1 MMFLGRKHC
10 RLKLCALGGGRSALR
25 QCFAAGSIPV
35 NTDTKIM
42 TSSSNFID
50 VAIALPVYNTFTY
63 SIPANLSELVSIGKR
78 VLVPFGRRRVTG
90 YMLGYCQED
99 HQKEIKHILDVLD
112 ETPLFPA
119 SQIPFFKWT
128 ADYYLHPIG
137 DVIKSALPK
146 GLNLYDFVVIAITAK
161 GRHALDADS
170 VTPLEREVLS
180 VLEKNPLRFK
190 SLCRILHQ
198 DIPNALIYAME
209 RRGLIV
215 SKRELKS
222 QTVKTKM
229 ERYASLCSSDAAA
242 EMLSAP
248 RRKIIATLQE
258 KGEMPV
264 RSLKKVVPSAARIL
278 NSLAKAGYVSMV
290 NKRVYRD
297 PFGEPIRPDKAH
309 ILTGEQQ
316 NVVSKITKHLGK
328 GFATCL
334 LTGVT
339 GSGKTEVYMQ
349 LAAEAVKQ
357 GFPVLVLVPEIA
369 LISQMERRFRA
380 RFGECIAVLH
390 SGLSAGERYDQ
401 WLRITRQ
408 EVTIAI
414 GARSAVFAPFADTGL
429 IIVDEEH
436 DTSYKQDSGLHY
448 NARDLAVV
456 RAKLNNGIAVLGSA
470 TPSLQSYH
478 NVITKK
484 FMQATLQQRVE
495 KRPLPEITVVDLRNS
510 RDTRGFR
517 RFITP
522 VLHKAITETLQN
534 GEQVLL
540 FLNRRGFAGYP
551 VCSVCGESIKC
562 KNCDIALTMHQDSN
576 AYKCHYCG
584 FTLSAATHC
593 SSCRS
598 DKIRLLGLGTEKV
611 EAAVKALF
619 PEARVARMDRDTTAR
634 KGSIIKLLK
643 ELREHTI
650 DIMVGTQMVA
660 KGHDYPNITL
670 VGIICADLS
679 LNFPD
684 FRAGE
689 RTFQILAQVAG
700 RAGRGE
706 IPGRVILQTYNP
718 DHFSI
723 QSATEQDFK
732 QFYNQEIS
740 FRQALDYP
748 PFSRMVQLKIAG
760 KDAEKTRQQALDIG
774 NLCDVLL
781 KNDTQLKK
789 HIEILG
795 PVEAPL
801 PKIARRYRW
810 QVLLKSQKVKSLH
823 RLLYRLLFENKK
835 IVSNRS
841 VKVVVDVD
849 PYFMM

>member
-1 MMFLGRKHC
+1 
-10 RLKLCALGGGRSALR
+10 
-25 QCFAAGSIPV
+25 
-35 NTDTKIM
+35 M
-42 TSSSNFID
+42 TSSPTYID

-63 SIPANLSELVSIGKR
+63 SVPENLAKLVSIGKR

-90 YMLGYCQED
+90 YMLGYCQDD
-99 HQKEIKHILDVLD
+99 HQKDIKHVLDVLD
-112 ETPLFPA
+112 EEPLFPA
-119 SQIPFFKWT
+119 SLIPFFKWT

-161 GRHALDADS
+161 GEHALGVDS
-170 VTPLEREVLS
+170 VTPLEKDILN
-180 VLEKNPLRFK
+180 LLTKNPLRFK
-190 SLCRILHQ
+190 NLCRTLNQ
-198 DIPNALIYAME
+198 DLPNSLIYAME

-215 SKRELKS
+215 GKRELKG
-222 QTVKTKM
+222 QTVKPKT
-229 ERYASLCSSDAAA
+229 ERYVSLLSSDVAA

-248 RRKIIATLQE
+248 RRKIIAALQE
-258 KGEMPV
+258 KGEMSV
-264 RSLKKVVPSAARIL
+264 QSLKAVVPSAPRII
-278 NSLAKAGYVSMV
+278 NSLEKAGYISIF
-290 NKRVYRD
+290 KKEVYRD
-297 PFGEPIRPDKAH
+297 PFGEPISPDNAH

-316 NVVSKITKHLGK
+316 KVVSRITKFLGK
-328 GFATCL
+328 GFSTCL

-357 GFPVLVLVPEIA
+357 GFSVLVLVPEIA

-429 IIVDEEH
+429 VIVDEEH
-436 DTSYKQDSGLHY
+436 DTSYKQDSGLRY

-470 TPSLQSYH
+470 TPSVQSYH

-484 FMQATLQQRVE
+484 FMQATLKQRVE
-495 KRPLPEITVVDLRNS
+495 KRPMPEITVVDLRKS

-522 VLHKAITETLQN
+522 QLQKAIAETLQN
-534 GEQVLL
+534 GEQALL
-540 FLNRRGFAGYP
+540 FLNRRGFASYP
-551 VCSVCGESIKC
+551 VCSACGESIKC
-562 KNCDIALTMHQDSN
+562 KNCDIALTMHQDTN
-576 AYKCHYCG
+576 VYKCHYCG
-584 FTLSAATHC
+584 FTMSSTAHC
-593 SSCRS
+593 TSCRS
-598 DKIRLLGLGTEKV
+598 DKIMLLGLGTEKV

-619 PEARVARMDRDTTAR
+619 PEARVARMDRDTTSR

-643 ELREHTI
+643 ELRNQTI

-689 RTFQILAQVAG
+689 RTFQLLAQVAG

-718 DHFSI
+718 NHFSI
-723 QSATEQDFK
+723 LSAKDQDFK
-732 QFYNQEIS
+732 KFYNQEIR
-740 FRQALDYP
+740 FRQTLNYP
-748 PFSRMVQLKIAG
+748 PFSRMVQLKISG
-760 KDAEKTRQQALDIG
+760 KDEKKTRQQALGIG

-781 KNDTQLKK
+781 NNDTQLKK
-789 HIEILG
+789 SIEVLG
-795 PVEAPL
+795 PIEAPL
-801 PKIARRYRW
+801 PRIAGRYRW
-810 QVLLKSQKVKSLH
+810 QILLKSHKVKPLH
-823 RLLYRLLFENKK
+823 QLLHRLLFENKK
-835 IVSNRS
+835 KISNRS

-849 PYFMM
+849 PFFMM